1 MRPEERG
8 SPSLDKRCILCKR
21 TEETK
26 TTGPLSCKQG
36 IAAHQD
42 CLLYASGIYCKNSP
56 AFDDLFGFDVE
67 DVEDEYK
74 RGRKLK
80 CYKCGLNGATAGCE
94 VKSCRRSYHYPCAIE
109 AHAKSVEDR
118 QIGIFKLYCEKHNPH
133 ASSAEEGDAKVV
145 SSTSGCKRSEM
156 SQQDNSCR
164 GSESDSETPTR
175 RSLNRKRKYM
185 DIYSSDSDET
195 QSVIDPNLGPIESDQ
210 EDNTPPIDNMLC
222 HNSETA
228 VIECFDDG
236 RDNKE
241 PRQGVALASSGGCG
255 DGGGEDEASRDSD
268 SESQSLL
275 LTEYCQENVPI
286 TVIADSGPSTE
297 SIAENSPDPCSPVA
311 PSPAD
316 PALSNLDQSVSAP
329 EQVVALHS
337 NITILPNPPVPAC
350 PSLDSLPSDANGES
364 SSVKEASCGDPSLKL
379 ERCASRNQ
387 PPVQMTD
394 ELPGCHVKHPCDN
407 PLDLTAP
414 EGCLMAHVQG
424 GKPVDQVAVSNS
436 SAALFWRRCNEVGC
450 TQAIFTELTRQLTNL
465 AERVQNQHATQQDYA
480 VSLRILEASGKLPAI
495 FRQMEQDFEDQEIQL
510 QRKKEALRDA
520 KAVLDQNQFS

>member
-241 PRQGVALASSGGCG
+241 PRQV
-255 DGGGEDEASRDSD
+255 
-268 SESQSLL
+268 
-275 LTEYCQENVPI
+275 
-286 TVIADSGPSTE
+286 
-297 SIAENSPDPCSPVA
+297 AENSPDPCSPVA